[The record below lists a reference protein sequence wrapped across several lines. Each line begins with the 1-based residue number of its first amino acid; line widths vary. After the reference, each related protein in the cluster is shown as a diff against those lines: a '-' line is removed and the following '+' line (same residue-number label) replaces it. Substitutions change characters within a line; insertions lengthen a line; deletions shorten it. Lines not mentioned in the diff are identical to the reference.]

1 MTPSVLWDSSAILAW
16 LDADDE
22 HHAAAMAVSGVL
34 ASERRAGVITNYIEV
49 EAHALLLSRLGRDA
63 AWTWLQRRPF
73 TVVRL
78 TPGEEERARSILAR
92 YRDKDWSLCDAMSF
106 ALLDIQK
113 IREVFTYDRHFA
125 QWGKCLIRG

>member
-22 HHAAAMAVSGVL
+22 HHAAAMAASGAL
-34 ASERRAGVITNYIEV
+34 ASERRAGIITNYIEA
-49 EAHALLLSRLGRDA
+49 EAHALLLSRLGRNA
-63 AWTWLQRRPF
+63 AWAWLQRRPL

-78 TPGEEERARSILAR
+78 TRGEEERARSILAR

-106 ALLDIQK
+106 ALLEVQNIQ
-113 IREVFTYDRHFA
+113 EAFTYDHHFA
-125 QWGKCLIRG
+125 QWGKCRIRG